1 MAQNSEVLTREANP
15 VSTIST
21 RAATM
26 EGYPVVAE
34 KRIPVSTTEQRWTL
48 QVVERIPVSDVIIPE
63 RVNPLPKIA
72 NWLSRLGRGRINE
85 GRLESRQNI
94 DYNPRIRGIGL

>member
-1 MAQNSEVLTREANP
+1 MAQNSKVLTREADP
-15 VSTIST
+15 ISTIST

-34 KRIPVSTTEQRWTL
+34 RRIPVSTTEQRWTL
-48 QVVERIPVSDVIIPE
+48 RVVKRIPVSDIIPE

-72 NWLSRLGRGRINE
+72 NWLSRLGSGRINE

>member
-1 MAQNSEVLTREANP
+1 MAQNSKVLTREADP
-15 VSTIST
+15 ISTIST

-48 QVVERIPVSDVIIPE
+48 RVVKRIPVSDIIPE

-72 NWLSRLGRGRINE
+72 NWLSRLGSGRINE

>member
-1 MAQNSEVLTREANP
+1 MAQNSKVLTREADP
-15 VSTIST
+15 ISLIST
-21 RAATM
+21 GAATM
-26 EGYPVVAE
+26 EGCPVVAE

-48 QVVERIPVSDVIIPE
+48 QVVERIPVGDIIPE

-72 NWLSRLGRGRINE
+72 NWLSRLGSGRINE